1 VSIYNADPDR
11 MPTLAEAIADD
22 HDDRTWDTRHPTC
35 DAPGCRLYRMHGQP
49 HPGAHTLLDDVRRR
63 QRDLDDARR
72 QVAERQALHGEAS

>member
-1 VSIYNADPDR
+1 VSIYGTTPDR

-35 DAPGCRLYRMHGQP
+35 ECGMYLMHGRP
-49 HPGAHTLLDDVRRR
+49 HAHLLDDVRRR